1 VSRVLGTPKPS
12 WLPSKRPKRVL
23 EPHERG
29 LPLGQHRAAIATIK
43 HDLKTGRLEHA
54 RWVAGKIIEG
64 TPDELRQLTLAMLHT
79 VIAGIEVELD
89 KAGL

>member
-1 VSRVLGTPKPS
+1 MLGTPRPTL
-12 WLPSKRPKRVL
+12 LPNKRPKRVL
-23 EPHERG
+23 APGERG

-64 TPDELRQLTLAMLHT
+64 DMSQHSPAMLLAM
-79 VIAGIEVELD
+79 IASVEVELE

>member
-1 VSRVLGTPKPS
+1 MSRVLGTPKPTL
-12 WLPSKRPKRVL
+12 LPTKRPKRVL
-23 EPHERG
+23 APGERG

-64 TPDELRQLTLAMLHT
+64 DLSQHSPAMLHT
-79 VIAGIEVELD
+79 VIAGIEVGLE

>member
-1 VSRVLGTPKPS
+1 MSRVLGTPKPTL
-12 WLPSKRPKRVL
+12 LPNKRPKRHL
-23 EPHERG
+23 RPEERG

-64 TPDELRQLTLAMLHT
+64 DLSQVTPAMLHT

-89 KAGL
+89 EAGL